1 MKTTAIFTSAFAAA
15 AGLLMAGGIA
25 KAEVT
30 LRYAHVGVEGE
41 PQTRYAAEFAKLVGE
56 RTAGRVKITVF
67 PNSQLGNLSE
77 MVDGTKMGT
86 IQMAHH
92 DFASLG
98 KILNDMSVFNAP
110 YIYRD
115 AAHAVK
121 ATQPSTSDVLQ
132 ELNKQLIEK
141 GGLRVLGSCY
151 RGARQLSANFP
162 VYSPEDVKGKKIR
175 AVPLKLWISMITG
188 MGAIPTPVEI
198 TELPTALATGL
209 VVGQENPLSNIYAQK
224 FHEVQSHIMMTAHMQ
239 SVLSVWVNEKA
250 WQKIPEADRKIIESV
265 AVDMAAT
272 SLAWEQKSEAEI
284 KEKIKAAGTK
294 FIEEKDG
301 LKNDEFRKVV
311 LKQVNQDFPE
321 WTGYI
326 ERLLAI
332 K

>member
-1 MKTTAIFTSAFAAA
+1 MKTIAIPMLAVAAA
-15 AGLLMAGGIA
+15 ASLLAFGPA
-25 KAEVT
+25 AQAEVT

-41 PQTRYAAEFAKLVGE
+41 PQTRYAAEFAKLVEE
-56 RTAGRVKITVF
+56 RTAGRVKIQVF

-98 KILNDMSVFNAP
+98 KILNDMSVFNTP

-115 AAHAVK
+115 ADHAVK
-121 ATQPSTSDVLQ
+121 ATQPSSSEVLR
-132 ELNKQLIEK
+132 ELNQQLIGK

-151 RGARQLSANFP
+151 RGARQLSANFA

-224 FHEVQSHIMMTAHMQ
+224 FHELQSHIMMTSHMQ
-239 SVLSVWVNEKA
+239 SVLSVWVNERA

-272 SLAWEQKSEAEI
+272 SLAWEKKSEAEI
-284 KEKIKAAGTK
+284 MEKIKATGTK
-294 FIEEKDG
+294 FITEKDG

-311 LKQVNQDFPE
+311 LAQINKDFPE
-321 WTGYI
+321 WTSYI
-326 ERLLAI
+326 ERLQSV